1 MQEIKNVYVDVYCI
15 RGGMVHIFFCLGVG
29 DAQKNNSLCVCTQN
43 FCGVLRWSG
52 NVLTTL
58 GFPSIMFPGELGG
71 NIGDSPETSN

>member
-1 MQEIKNVYVDVYCI
+1 MQKIGIVYLGCVLYQ
-15 RGGMVHIFFCLGVG
+15 RWYGAHLFCLGVW
-29 DAQKNNSLCVCTQN
+29 DAQKNNSFCVCTQN
-43 FCGVLRWSG
+43 FCGVLRWSV